1 MKYCTSCSGCFE
13 LKCINLENLLT
24 SGSSGVIINAQ
35 KDLPIYHTSRLPHI
49 RQVQC
54 GRFRPG
60 AGRLLPQ
67 EHTGVQR
74 NRNLFSKAERQGQ
87 KRIGRNL
94 QRKEDKRT
102 ETQRQEPAE
111 KGRQK
116 DRNAEAETCSES
128 KERQREK
135 SRNAYKKKEEHH
147 VQIRTAGR
155 KRKDYV

>member
-1 MKYCTSCSGCFE
+1 MYKFRKPIDKRFLRCYYKRTKG
-13 LKCINLENLLT
+13 LTNLPYIQIATHKASPMWEIQARRRQA
-24 SGSSGVIINAQ
+24 SSAGTYRGTEKQEPVF
-35 KDLPIYHTSRLPHI
+35 K
-49 RQVQC
+49 
-54 GRFRPG
+54 GR
-60 AGRLLPQ
+60 
-67 EHTGVQR
+67 
-74 NRNLFSKAERQGQ
+74 KA
-87 KRIGRNL
+87 
-94 QRKEDKRT
+94 RT